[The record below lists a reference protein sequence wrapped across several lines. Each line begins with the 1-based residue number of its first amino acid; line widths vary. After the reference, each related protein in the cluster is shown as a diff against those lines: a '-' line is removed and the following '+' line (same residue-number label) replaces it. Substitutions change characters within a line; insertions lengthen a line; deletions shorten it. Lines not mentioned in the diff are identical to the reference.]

1 MLSKKKITKML
12 NPNFRQHI
20 LKPLGKENKIN
31 KLVVDKKIASYA
43 RYVTDSQ
50 IVHRAKQFENDKSAY
65 YGFNPIYP
73 LCAVLND
80 GTVDKRFFEFNTV
93 NHFLK
98 EKDGD
103 SAVEVITCIL
113 VEWCN
118 ENKNIK
124 NFDIDI
130 IDTELAKI
138 EKEYLEKQK
147 KEKEVKEEKLSSEIS
162 CN

>member
-1 MLSKKKITKML
+1 MLSKKKITKLL
-12 NPNFRQHI
+12 NPNFRQQI

-31 KLVVDKKIASYA
+31 KLIVDKKIASYA

-50 IVHRAKQFENDKSAY
+50 IVHRAKQFENDKLAY

-73 LCAVLND
+73 LCAVMNN
-80 GTVDKRFFEFNTV
+80 GTIDKRFFEFNIV

-98 EKDGD
+98 NKDGNT
-103 SAVEVITCIL
+103 AVEVVTCIL
-113 VEWCN
+113 IEWCK

-124 NFDIDI
+124 DFDIDI
-130 IDTELAKI
+130 IDAELAKI

-147 KEKEVKEEKLSSEIS
+147 KETKEEKLSSEIS